1 MTAHVM
7 TDDFLGDLAGSGGSR
22 MRKLM
27 DAFTTRRQSLPA
39 RDQLGPVNQ
48 IPVDAY
54 YTEQTADEAADPV
67 ALVEERD
74 ELSVEPA
81 TPTWSDEVLV
91 DTASDN
97 EREYHDSLPP
107 DEDHEDEKNDK
118 QEPVS
123 DEEQN
128 AEDAKTVIWDELTPF
143 DIERARIALA
153 ARREE
158 MLTRH
163 TAEMQALDH
172 EKAQVAGLADAIA
185 MFVQR
190 YASATGASAEA
201 STEPGL

>member
-1 MTAHVM
+1 MTAHVI
-7 TDDFLGDLAGSGGSR
+7 TDDFLGEVAGSGGSR

-27 DAFTTRRQSLPA
+27 DAFTARRQSLPA

-54 YTEQTADEAADPV
+54 YTEQTADEADDPA

-97 EREYHDSLPP
+97 ELEYHDSLPP
-107 DEDHEDEKNDK
+107 DEDHEDEENDK
-118 QEPVS
+118 QGPAS
-123 DEEQN
+123 DEQQS
-128 AEDAKTVIWDELTPF
+128 AEDAKTVIWDELTPL
-143 DIERARIALA
+143 DIERARTALA
-153 ARREE
+153 ERREE
-158 MLTRH
+158 MLARH
-163 TAEMQALDH
+163 TAEMQALDQ

-185 MFVQR
+185 VFVQR
-190 YASATGASAEA
+190 YASTTGASADG
-201 STEPGL
+201 SDEPGL